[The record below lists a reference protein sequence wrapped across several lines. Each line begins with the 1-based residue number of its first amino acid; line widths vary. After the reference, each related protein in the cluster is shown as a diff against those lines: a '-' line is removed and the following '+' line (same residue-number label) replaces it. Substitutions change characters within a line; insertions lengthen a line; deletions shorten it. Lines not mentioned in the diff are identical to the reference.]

1 VIIQGQNIKQDT
13 GLVESGKEN
22 KMKLN
27 DILNESREFVIIDP
41 RGNARPVGSKMQ
53 GAMYLKKM
61 GGAKRGYHMVLKKNA
76 LKARRAIEKNG
87 GNSTNSKIQNIMF
100 DLMYEGKVNEAKLKI
115 SGPAYDFWDEREVQR
130 KLRDVKIKIVGD
142 IGGVL
147 TIKGNDKELQKVKD
161 ILGLKGAK
169 ESVNEAYVE
178 SMDYPVLKKAL
189 DTIVDKWSDWKKG
202 PMTEPSDIKPAQKE
216 LMNFVSSYL
225 KKNIK

>member
-1 VIIQGQNIKQDT
+1 
-13 GLVESGKEN
+13 
-22 KMKLN
+22 MKLN

-100 DLMYEGKVNEAKLKI
+100 DLMYEGKVNEA
-115 SGPAYDFWDEREVQR
+115 
-130 KLRDVKIKIVGD
+130 
-142 IGGVL
+142 
-147 TIKGNDKELQKVKD
+147 
-161 ILGLKGAK
+161 
-169 ESVNEAYVE
+169 YVE

-202 PMTEPSDIKPAQKE
+202 PMTEPGDIKPAQKE